1 MAKSKNNF
9 YFILGI
15 ILLASFSRLIPH
27 YPNFTPVIAIAIFGG
42 RFFNDRVLAILLPL
56 LILWVSDLVLNNFIF
71 NYYES
76 FIFFYPGF
84 FWQYLPVICITL
96 FGSYLLKKISI
107 LRLLGVSVSSSFIFY
122 LISNFG
128 VFISSSIYSK
138 DLSGLIICYTAALPF
153 FYGTLSSTVIYT
165 FALFGF
171 KKLFINKRILH
182 FKKAGK

>member
-165 FALFGF
+165 FSLFGIKEF
-171 KKLFINKRILH
+171 LTNKSIIFVR
-182 FKKAGK
+182 KD

>member
-1 MAKSKNNF
+1 MVKSKNNF

-42 RFFNDRVLAILLPL
+42 NFFNNRILAVSIPL
-56 LILWVSDLVLNNFIF
+56 VILWISDLIINNFVF

-84 FWQYLPVICITL
+84 FWQYLPIICITL
-96 FGSYLLKKISI
+96 IGRYSI
-107 LRLLGVSVSSSFIFY
+107 DKVSLLRLLGVSVSSSLIFY
-122 LISNFG
+122 IVSNFG
-128 VFISSSIYSK
+128 VFISSSIYTK
-138 DLSGLIICYTAALPF
+138 DLSGLLLCYTAALPF

-165 FALFGF
+165 FSLFGI
-171 KKLFINKRILH
+171 KEYLTNKSIIFVR
-182 FKKAGK
+182 KD

>member
-1 MAKSKNNF
+1 MVKSKNNF

-42 RFFNDRVLAILLPL
+42 NFFNNRILAVSIPL
-56 LILWVSDLVLNNFIF
+56 VILWISDLIINNFVF

-84 FWQYLPVICITL
+84 FWQYLPIICITL
-96 FGSYLLKKISI
+96 IGRYSLDKISL
-107 LRLLGVSVSSSFIFY
+107 LRLLGVSVSSSLIFY

-128 VFISSSIYSK
+128 VFISSSIYTK
-138 DLSGLIICYTAALPF
+138 NFSGLIICYTAALPF

-165 FALFGF
+165 FSLFGLKEF
-171 KKLFINKRILH
+171 LTNKRII
-182 FKKAGK
+182 FVRKD

>member
-27 YPNFTPVIAIAIFGG
+27 YPNFTPVIAIALFGG

-56 LILWVSDLVLNNFIF
+56 LILWSSDLVLNNFIF

-96 FGSYLLKKISI
+96 IGRYSLKKISV
-107 LRLLGVSVSSSFIFY
+107 LRLLGVSISSSLIFY
-122 LISNFG
+122 VVSNFG
-128 VFISSSIYSK
+128 VFTSSSIYTK
-138 DLSGLIICYTAALPF
+138 DLSGLILCYTAALPF

-165 FALFGF
+165 FSLFGL
-171 KKLFINKRILH
+171 KKLLDNKIVLFVR
-182 FKKAGK
+182 KD

>member
-9 YFILGI
+9 FFILGI

-42 RFFNDRVLAILLPL
+42 KFFNNRSLAILLPL
-56 LILWVSDLVLNNFIF
+56 LTLWVSDLILNNFIF

-84 FWQYLPVICITL
+84 LWQYFPVICITL
-96 FGSYLLKKISI
+96 IGRYLLKKISI
-107 LRLLGVSVSSSFIFY
+107 LRLLGLSVSSSLIFY

-128 VFISSSIYSK
+128 VFISTSLYTK

-165 FALFGF
+165 FSLFGL
-171 KKLFINKRILH
+171 KELLTNKSIIIVR
-182 FKKAGK
+182 KD

>member
-9 YFILGI
+9 FFILGI

-42 RFFNDRVLAILLPL
+42 KFFNDRSLAVLLPL
-56 LILWVSDLVLNNFIF
+56 LTLWVSDLILNNFVF

-84 FWQYLPVICITL
+84 FWQYLPIICITL
-96 FGSYLLKKISI
+96 IGRYSI
-107 LRLLGVSVSSSFIFY
+107 DKVSLLRLLGVSVSSSLIFY
-122 LISNFG
+122 VVSNFG
-128 VFISSSIYSK
+128 VFISSSIYTK
-138 DLSGLIICYTAALPF
+138 DLSGLILCYTAALPF

-165 FALFGF
+165 FSLFGL
-171 KKLFINKRILH
+171 KELYTNKSIIFVRED
-182 FKKAGK
+182 

>member
-9 YFILGI
+9 FFILGI

-42 RFFNDRVLAILLPL
+42 KYFNDRSLAVLLPL
-56 LILWVSDLVLNNFIF
+56 LILWVSDLILNNLVF

-96 FGSYLLKKISI
+96 IGRYLLKKISV
-107 LRLLGVSVSSSFIFY
+107 LRLLGASISSSLIFY
-122 LISNFG
+122 VVSNFG
-128 VFISSSIYSK
+128 VFISSSFYTK
-138 DLSGLIICYTAALPF
+138 DLSGLIKCYTAALPF

>member
-1 MAKSKNNF
+1 MVKSKNNF

-42 RFFNDRVLAILLPL
+42 NFFNNRILAVSIPL
-56 LILWVSDLVLNNFIF
+56 VILWISDLIINNFVF

-84 FWQYLPVICITL
+84 FWQYLPIICITL
-96 FGSYLLKKISI
+96 IGRYSI
-107 LRLLGVSVSSSFIFY
+107 DKVSLLRLLGVSVSSSLIFY
-122 LISNFG
+122 LVSNFG
-128 VFISSSIYSK
+128 VFISSSIYTK
-138 DLSGLIICYTAALPF
+138 DLSGLILCYTAALPF

-165 FALFGF
+165 FSLFGLKEF
-171 KKLFINKRILH
+171 LTSKRII
-182 FKKAGK
+182 FVRKD